1 MEEKIRLPNSA
12 LYKFSKG
19 MINSL
24 YKTNDITLEERNEI
38 LFDLAKLYD
47 VVDETLIVF

>member
-1 MEEKIRLPNSA
+1 MGEKIRLPNSA
-12 LYKFSKG
+12 LYKLSKG

-38 LFDLAKLYD
+38 LLGLTKIYN
-47 VVDETLIVF
+47 VVDETLILF